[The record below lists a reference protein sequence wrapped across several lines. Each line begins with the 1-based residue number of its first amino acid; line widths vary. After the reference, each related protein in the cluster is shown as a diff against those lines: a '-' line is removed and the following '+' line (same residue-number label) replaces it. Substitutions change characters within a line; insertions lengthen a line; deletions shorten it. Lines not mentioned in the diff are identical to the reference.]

1 MAAAAGRV
9 EPAPR
14 RVRGVLADQVVFD
27 TTSALYVW
35 ETPYYPQ
42 YYLPLGDVAQHYLIE
57 VDAGVDPRPGT
68 AATHHLR
75 VAQVQRSRAAQV
87 FGVDAA
93 TGVAGHVRFQWEAL
107 DAWFE
112 EDEQI
117 YLHPRN
123 PYVRVDALRS
133 HRRVRI
139 EVDGVVLAD
148 TRSPVMVFETGLPT
162 RYYIDRT
169 DVRFEH
175 LVRADTVSVCPY
187 KGSASDY
194 WSAVTPAG
202 RYPDLAWSY
211 RSTTDG
217 LRAIAGMVAFYDEKV
232 DVAVDGQP
240 QPRPVTHF

>member
-1 MAAAAGRV
+1 MAAAPGRV

-35 ETPYYPQ
+35 EKPYYPQ
-42 YYLPLGDVAQHYLIE
+42 YYLPLRDVAQHYLIE
-57 VDAGVDPRPGT
+57 VDAGKDPRPDIT
-68 AATHHLR
+68 ATHDLR

-87 FGVDAA
+87 FGVEAA
-93 TGVAGHVRFQWEAL
+93 TGLVGHVRFQWEAL

-148 TRSPVMVFETGLPT
+148 TGSPVMVFETGLPT

-175 LVRADTVSVCPY
+175 LVRTETVSVCPY
-187 KGSASDY
+187 KGSTSDY

-202 RYPDLAWSY
+202 KYSDLAWSY

-232 DVAVDGQP
+232 DVLVDGQP